1 MGLIKEFKEFAIKG
15 NAFDLAVGVIV
26 GAAFGK
32 IVSSIVNDILM
43 PVLGILIGGLNFTDI
58 KITLKHAVLDNT
70 GKIISN
76 PVTINIGN
84 FIQVTFDFLIIAFVL
99 FLIIRGMNRLI
110 KRREEELPKA
120 PEPSKQE
127 ILLEEIRDILKE
139 KK

>member
-32 IVSSIVNDILM
+32 IISSIVNDILM
-43 PVLGILIGGLNFTDI
+43 PVLGVVIGGFNFTDM
-58 KITLKHAVLDNT
+58 KITLKHAVLDNS

-76 PVTINIGN
+76 PVSVNIGN

-99 FLIIRGMNRLI
+99 FLIIRGMNRFM